1 MLRDRP
7 TLNYLIGSRVTSLT
21 SGILGSDFGQRVLSE
36 VVGQTHAYLIKSDRQ
51 DIVIH
56 TSSVKQ
62 VVSQLVTVA
71 NTAGRDVDFLA
82 DTIPDTIVLL
92 EKDALP
98 DLSGTYKTLL
108 VVAPLLWVAAIGFAV
123 WFVALGKSAYA
134 KRLYAVL
141 VAALVVAVVGLLT
154 GPFVPPALA
163 AFVANI
169 TIQPLAESLTAA
181 FLAPFIVQMWWLV
194 GITVM
199 VGVLVSQRRRI
210 ANGTQRVVTKVKG

>member
-1 MLRDRP
+1 MADAKQGHKTVHPWQWLLLILAALSLLFAESSYWLRHTIFDTGTFSSIASTTLKTEANRTAIASVITQSVLRDRP

-36 VVGQTHAYLIKSDRQ
+36 VVDQTHAYLIKSDRQ

-71 NTAGRDVDFLA
+71 NTAGRDVDFSA

-98 DLSGTYKTLL
+98 DLMGRIKRCSSSHHFCGLPPSVSRSGLSHSENRRMPNGSMQYLS
-108 VVAPLLWVAAIGFAV
+108 PR
-123 WFVALGKSAYA
+123 SSS
-134 KRLYAVL
+134 RLSV
-141 VAALVVAVVGLLT
+141 
-154 GPFVPPALA
+154 F
-163 AFVANI
+163 
-169 TIQPLAESLTAA
+169 
-181 FLAPFIVQMWWLV
+181 
-194 GITVM
+194 
-199 VGVLVSQRRRI
+199 
-210 ANGTQRVVTKVKG
+210 